1 MCIRDRS
8 RTHDVSQGLHEDLHR
23 SRQKDM
29 EVQERLE
36 HAEEEVKRLNT
47 SLVEAE
53 KRAQVTND
61 PENFSDMTGIKTV

>member
-1 MCIRDRS
+1 
-8 RTHDVSQGLHEDLHR
+8 
-23 SRQKDM
+23 M